1 MKNMS
6 LCDDCIELNEVA
18 CRKCKEKMLKDL
30 SNCELIKF
38 YNDKSILVKDVMLG
52 NNSDINIKAL
62 QNEIIMIKSR
72 MREIAENEG
81 LNLYEYYQKY
91 TFDGGIID
99 D

>member
-1 MKNMS
+1 MNNMS
-6 LCDDCIELNEVA
+6 LCDDCIELNENA
-18 CRKCKEKMLKDL
+18 CKKCKEKMLKDL